1 MMQFTEEQREV
12 LAGLCRIEIKR
23 WKAASESNPNMRYM
37 VELMEIS
44 LAALAAEPVAFLGEA
59 DGEFEYNGCRSFSFC
74 PEKVTEFYSAPP
86 VAALRLPV
94 DGLPD
99 VSEESYEY
107 RTGFA
112 MGCACYAKRVIELNG
127 TAPAINLAE
136 LVPDENEIERIYS
149 IYCTQTVGSKNAL
162 RHIRNELLRKI
173 EEVK

>member
-1 MMQFTEEQREV
+1 MQFTEEQREV

-86 VAALRLPV
+86 VAAPAV
-94 DGLPD
+94 PDGWQ
-99 VSEESYEY
+99 
-107 RTGFA
+107 
-112 MGCACYAKRVIELNG
+112 
-127 TAPAINLAE
+127 
-136 LVPDENEIERIYS
+136 LVPVEPTREMCDAFDKSSAWEDVDFWE
-149 IYCTQTVGSKNAL
+149 GSFDLVSGWEAML
-162 RHIRNELLRKI
+162 SVAPSPPETL
-173 EEVK
+173 